1 MPKTSQK
8 NDLSR
13 PHFRAT
19 PSRQAASVAA
29 LLADVQRLKEFE
41 AATPQTPPPPPDRL
55 LNVRQAAELLTI
67 SPAGLRKARRA
78 GRLTGVRRNEK
89 EWGFF
94 ESELTRYLNRYNRK
108 AAPAIRRPLLP
119 MPQAQPL
126 AKAA

>member
-1 MPKTSQK
+1 MQVALLVPEQEW
-8 NDLSR
+8 
-13 PHFRAT
+13 
-19 PSRQAASVAA
+19 RQ

-108 AAPAIRRPLLP
+108 VAPAIRRPLLP
-119 MPQAQPL
+119 TSQAQPL